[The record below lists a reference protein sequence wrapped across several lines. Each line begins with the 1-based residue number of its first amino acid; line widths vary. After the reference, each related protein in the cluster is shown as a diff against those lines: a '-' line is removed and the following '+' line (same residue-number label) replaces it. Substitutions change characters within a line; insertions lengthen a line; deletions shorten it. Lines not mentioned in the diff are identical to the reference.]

1 MKYFIGIIII
11 LFTTSCSSVDIPAN
25 VRVGSIKEIELMIS
39 NDTVI
44 DLDVF
49 AGNVHIES
57 SPDEQ
62 LRAEMTA
69 ECPSRND
76 ECAER
81 MADLDFV
88 SLTKGKHLTLRT
100 NRDSFLQHYNA
111 ALRVKFYIPKSKQLN
126 VKMDAGELSVN
137 NIDSCLNV
145 EMSAGEI
152 NIKMPYSMFASIE
165 LDTLFGEASLNVN
178 GLNQKESRA
187 WLVGGEVS
195 WNLGIGSCQ
204 MKVDLHAGEISVNIA
219 D

>member
-1 MKYFIGIIII
+1 MKYIIGIIIV
-11 LFTTSCSSVDIPAN
+11 LFTTSCSSVDIPQKE
-25 VRVGSIKEIELMIS
+25 RVGTIKKIELIITH
-39 NDTVI
+39 DAII
-44 DLDVF
+44 DLNVF
-49 AGNVHIES
+49 AGDVHVES

-62 LRAEMTA
+62 LRAEMTV

-81 MADLDFV
+81 MAGLDFV
-88 SLTKGKHLTLRT
+88 SLNEGKHLTLST
-100 NRDSFLQHYNA
+100 NRDSFLQHFNA

-152 NIKMPYSMFASIE
+152 NIKMPNSMIASVE
-165 LDTLFGEASLNVN
+165 LDTLVGEASLNVN
-178 GLNQKESRA
+178 GRHQKESRA
-187 WLVGGEVS
+187 WLVGEEVN
-195 WNLGIGSCQ
+195 WNQGIGSCQ
-204 MKVDLHAGEISVNIA
+204 IKVDLQAGGISVDIA